1 MQAKERNISPIK
13 QRILFFAGTLG
24 ISKRDFYSKIGVS
37 RGTLESKTGITEEV
51 ITKFFAAYPE
61 VRTEWL
67 MFGTGNMLKDNNS
80 SHKEPVDIIPPI
92 PSEESDAAK
101 RIGRTAIGYSKKQ
114 FLPRIPLDAEAGYLS
129 GITEGIALPDCEML
143 PVIQAFPQYDF
154 TIFARGD
161 SMSPNILSGDELAC
175 RFINEKSFI
184 QWGRIHV
191 IDTAQGVVVKRLFE
205 KDDKIIG
212 RSINREY
219 PDCIID
225 KADVF
230 RLALVVGLIRQL

>member
-1 MQAKERNISPIK
+1 M
-13 QRILFFAGTLG
+13 FFASTLG
-24 ISKRDFYSKIGVS
+24 ISKRDFYSRIGVS

-51 ITKFFAAYPE
+51 ITKFFATYPE

-67 MFGTGNMLKDNNS
+67 MFGTGDMLKSNKNS
-80 SHKEPVDIIPPI
+80 CKEPVEIATPVSYETADMV
-92 PSEESDAAK
+92 E
-101 RIGRTAIGYSKKQ
+101 RIERRAVGYSKKQ
-114 FLPRIPLDAEAGYLS
+114 FRPRIPLDAEAGYLS
-129 GITEGIALPDCEML
+129 GITEGVALPDCEML

-161 SMSPNILSGDELAC
+161 SMSPSILSGDELAC

-184 QWGRIHV
+184 QWGRIYV

-205 KDDKIIG
+205 KGDKIIG
-212 RSINREY
+212 RSINQEY

-225 KADVF
+225 KTDVF
-230 RLALVVGLIRQL
+230 RLALVVGLVRQL